1 MDEKCRCGGNIIVVR
16 RGMIDVH
23 TCRARALSTKA
34 AQEVSFRGRANV
46 VAILQWLK
54 REYPVHSEFIQHKIQ
69 EVNRKW
75 RSVRY

>member
-34 AQEVSFRGRANV
+34 AQEVSFGGGAKP
-46 VAILQWLK
+46 AI
-54 REYPVHSEFIQHKIQ
+54 VMDA
-69 EVNRKW
+69 
-75 RSVRY
+75 